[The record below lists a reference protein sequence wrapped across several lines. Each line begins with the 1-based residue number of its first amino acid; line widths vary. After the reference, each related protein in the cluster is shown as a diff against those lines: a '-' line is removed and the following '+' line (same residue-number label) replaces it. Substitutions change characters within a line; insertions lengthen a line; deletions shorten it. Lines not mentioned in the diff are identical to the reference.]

1 MMNTTDQVLF
11 EEANEA
17 DRNPTPEGDP
27 LGSHLK
33 GTDRQQWHALRKER
47 RLHRCE
53 VMNLKE
59 DIKRLTQQRDASERE
74 VDVWFREVSDL
85 EAKEKSGIPFALIQA
100 RNALREQRDELLEA
114 LKLVRS
120 GFPVEDEAHWMHWA
134 ISEKTLSI
142 VKEAIRKAGGDS

>member
-1 MMNTTDQVLF
+1 MNTTDQVLF

-47 RLHRCE
+47 RRHRCE
-53 VMNLKE
+53 VMDLQAE
-59 DIKRLTQQRDASERE
+59 IERLTQQRNAAERE
-74 VDVWFREVSDL
+74 ASDWLQEVYDL
-85 EAKEKSGIPFALIQA
+85 EDKEKSGIPFALIQA

-114 LKLVRS
+114 LKLVRC
-120 GFPVEDEAHWMHWA
+120 GFPVEDESHWMHWA

>member
-1 MMNTTDQVLF
+1 MNTTDQVLF

-53 VMNLKE
+53 VMDLQAE
-59 DIKRLTQQRDASERE
+59 IERLTQQRNAAERE
-74 VDVWFREVSDL
+74 ASDWLQEVYDL
-85 EAKEKSGIPFALIQA
+85 EDKEKSGIPFALIQA

-114 LKLVRS
+114 LKLVRC
-120 GFPVEDEAHWMHWA
+120 GFPVEVEGFWMHWA

-142 VKEAIRKAGGDS
+142 VNEAIRKAGGDS